1 MANFVVGFLL
11 TYVEKGS
18 NIISVKF
25 NSKEVRM
32 LIKFILFISIFFIVK
47 KILEKILAYKILKKI
62 SE

>member
-1 MANFVVGFLL
+1 
-11 TYVEKGS
+11 
-18 NIISVKF
+18 
-25 NSKEVRM
+25 M